1 MILGGC
7 SSEEDVTKILREEAE
22 LVIKL
27 ENDVGGFG
35 KLKVLSGDKSEN
47 VLWKNVKGKVEF
59 SRQIVI

>member
-1 MILGGC
+1 M
-7 SSEEDVTKILREEAE
+7 
-22 LVIKL
+22 IKL

-35 KLKVLSGDKSEN
+35 KLKVISGDMTES